1 VSENAIIKIVKGIET
16 YEIETTTKI
25 VPIIETKILPEIVI
39 VKEEEIAKGKDHA
52 VVLVAVIVQQ
62 EDVDPDPGNEILLNL
77 IEFN

>member
-1 VSENAIIKIVKGIET
+1 VSENAIIKIVKEIET

>member
-1 VSENAIIKIVKGIET
+1 VSENAIIKIVKEIET

-39 VKEEEIAKGKDHA
+39 VKVEEIAKEKDHA

-62 EDVDPDPGNEILLNL
+62 EDVDPDPGK
-77 IEFN
+77 